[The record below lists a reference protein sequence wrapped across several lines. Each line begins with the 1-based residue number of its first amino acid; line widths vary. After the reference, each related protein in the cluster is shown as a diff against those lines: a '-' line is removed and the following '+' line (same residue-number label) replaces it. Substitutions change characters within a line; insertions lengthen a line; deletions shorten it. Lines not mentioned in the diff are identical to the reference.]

1 MTPQLISNA
10 TSCANLREKNHK
22 FPLSFRGCK
31 LRYVYDG
38 KFPRTTFLLC
48 MAARDVGAEFAGSEH
63 EKRNSIFFADSK
75 KTTQTRKCAKHEPK
89 KLDQQPRARLEL
101 FVGGEKVAHL
111 YEMSSVRLN
120 NVREK

>member
-1 MTPQLISNA
+1 MRCVGRSCRVGCEISSSIARHVIFLEKAEIAINERKTRVTPQLISNA

-22 FPLSFRGCK
+22 FPLSLRGCK

-75 KTTQTRKCAKHEPK
+75 KSDT
-89 KLDQQPRARLEL
+89 
-101 FVGGEKVAHL
+101 
-111 YEMSSVRLN
+111 N
-120 NVREK
+120 